1 MDGAT
6 LALQAHLS
14 QFLEEVDH
22 TLPPLIRP
30 LSTILSGNTAS
41 FLLFLCVMHQVHVR
55 GDDQACMFY
64 KRWST

>member
-1 MDGAT
+1 MDGAA

-14 QFLEEVDH
+14 QFLEEVDR

-30 LSTILSGNTAS
+30 LSAVLSGNTAS
-41 FLLFLCVMHQVHVR
+41 FLPILCVMHQVHVR